1 MSAYP
6 NNLITIFIF
15 KFLTFCISLFSFCRS
30 HIGDHAY
37 DHFLGKCPPPP
48 LHRLLFISQLGW
60 PSTVHFKHYQ
70 MLGFGRFANHNG
82 KVVSVEGSKQC
93 PVCGPF
99 HDAKVHL
106 DIIEDVY

>member
-1 MSAYP
+1 
-6 NNLITIFIF
+6 
-15 KFLTFCISLFSFCRS
+15 
-30 HIGDHAY
+30 
-37 DHFLGKCPPPP
+37 
-48 LHRLLFISQLGW
+48 
-60 PSTVHFKHYQ
+60 

-106 DIIEDVY
+106 DIVEDVY